1 MWNPVLSRTRSP
13 ARRGLP
19 LASEIVNFTV
29 SLAKQGP
36 GVLLYVIAYEN
47 ILNYSVYAI
56 FISIYIG
63 YKL

>member
-1 MWNPVLSRTRSP
+1 MEPRLIADTI
-13 ARRGLP
+13 
-19 LASEIVNFTV
+19 ASTTWTTIGQRIVNFTV